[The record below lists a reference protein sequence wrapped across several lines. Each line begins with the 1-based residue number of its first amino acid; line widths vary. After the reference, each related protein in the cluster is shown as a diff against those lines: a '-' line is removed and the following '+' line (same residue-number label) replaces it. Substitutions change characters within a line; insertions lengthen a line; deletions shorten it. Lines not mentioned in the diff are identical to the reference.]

1 MQNLKM
7 ARLIK
12 KNAFLGLILMS
23 FFSFSLKAGQEEA
36 TSFVNETGRALLE
49 AFSYQDIAKK
59 HQMLE
64 ILFENKTD
72 TGHIADFTLGTYR
85 RLFNENQ
92 KQRYHALF
100 KRYLKALYQSYPL
113 NFDVKGAD
121 FEVLSVRQNGMFY
134 DVSCLIDLPEKY
146 RTEDISQV
154 KVNFQ
159 LKEDQGSIKLV
170 DFKISEASMAS
181 TLKDRVM
188 QMIKDDEEEVE
199 WFLEDFEDLT
209 ISNEKNVQ

>member
-1 MQNLKM
+1 MQNLKI
-7 ARLIK
+7 ALLTK
-12 KNAFLGLILMS
+12 KIAFLGLFLILFAPFAS
-23 FFSFSLKAGQEEA
+23 KAGQGEA
-36 TSFVNETGRALLE
+36 RAFVNDTGRALIE
-49 AFSYQDIAKK
+49 AFSDKDISQKR
-59 HQMLE
+59 QMLE

-72 TGHIADFTLGTYR
+72 TDHIADFTLGTYR

-92 KQRYHALF
+92 RQRYHSLF

-113 NFDVKGAD
+113 NFDIKGAD
-121 FEVLSVRQNGMFY
+121 FEVLSVRQNGAFY
-134 DVSCLIDLPEKY
+134 DVFCLIDLPEKY

-159 LKEDQGSIKLV
+159 LKENQGTIKLV

-188 QMIKDDEEEVE
+188 QMIKNDEEEVD

-209 ISNEKNVQ
+209 LSNEKNVQ